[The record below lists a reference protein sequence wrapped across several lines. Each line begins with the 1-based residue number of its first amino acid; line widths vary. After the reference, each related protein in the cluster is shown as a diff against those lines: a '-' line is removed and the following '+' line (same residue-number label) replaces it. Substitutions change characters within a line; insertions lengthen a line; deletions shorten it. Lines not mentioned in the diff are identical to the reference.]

1 MRLHLV
7 APEHALWRSLVSM
20 PDPCLFCGVGPVTG
34 EHVIARSLS
43 KRLWEVSPFTPE
55 HGAPIEPKPG
65 ATRFH
70 TNRLID
76 IVVKVA
82 CDQCNSTFFNAL
94 QRPCDGFLS
103 SALAGEQ
110 WTLDS
115 DLEKALASWLYKTAL
130 LVPLAMSARADWPQY
145 LIDECKAFYV
155 RRRPPVGTRVWIGR
169 YDLRDNF
176 PELVARADVSELKYR
191 RRGRDFV
198 GSQILVTIGFFLG
211 IVIVWSGESPDD
223 VNMANRTGDRCLEIW
238 PVRVGHIEWPPEHT
252 FTYDELTGLSNMVPA
267 TP

>member
-1 MRLHLV
+1 
-7 APEHALWRSLVSM
+7 M
-20 PDPCLFCGVGPVTG
+20 PDPCLFCGIGPVTR
-34 EHVIARSLS
+34 EHVIAKSLS

-55 HGAPIEPKPG
+55 HGAPIEPTPG

-76 IVVKVA
+76 IVVNAA
-82 CDQCNSTFFNAL
+82 CSDCNSKFFNAL
-94 QRPCDGFLS
+94 QRPCDGFLR

-110 WTLDS
+110 WMLDS
-115 DLEKALASWLYKTAL
+115 DLKKALASWLYKTAL
-130 LVPLAMSARADWPQY
+130 LVPLAMSPRADWPKQ

-176 PELVARADVSELKYR
+176 PELVARADVSELNYR
-191 RRGRDFV
+191 RRGRDLA
-198 GSQILVTIGFFLG
+198 GNQILVSIGYFLG
-211 IVIVWSGESPDD
+211 IVIVWSGEPPDD
-223 VNMANRTGDRCLEIW
+223 VNMANRTGDRFLEVW
-238 PVRVGHIEWPPEHT
+238 PVRVGHVQWPPEHT
-252 FTYDELTGLSNMVPA
+252 FTYEELTGLSNMVPA